1 MSRRIG
7 VLGGMGPAA
16 TIDFYTKLVEQ
27 TPAGRDQEH
36 LPVVI
41 WADPGV
47 PDRSDNLLGTGED
60 PTPWL
65 QRGIDA
71 LVDAG
76 CDLLAVPCNTAHAFV
91 PPLARAAGLELVSIV
106 EVAADHL
113 AATGVRA
120 AGLLATTGTVHS
132 RLYADALARRGI
144 ATVEPSPVDQE
155 RVMDAIV
162 AVKAGRSGPAQS
174 RALVEVSSALAAR
187 RAQRVVAACTEI
199 VLALGGAAVG
209 LPVVDPARLLAR
221 RVVDLA
227 LSGATTSGPASRSG
241 CAPPRVVARS
251 SRSW

>member
-71 LVDAG
+71 LADAG

-91 PPLARAAGLELVSIV
+91 PPLARSAGLELVSIV
-106 EVAADHL
+106 DVAADHL
-113 AATGVRA
+113 AAAGVRA

-144 ATVEPSPVDQE
+144 ATVEPDEHGQTL
-155 RVMDAIV
+155 VMEAIA
-162 AVKAGRSGPAQS
+162 AVKAGGAGPTHAQT
-174 RALVEVSSALAAR
+174 LVDVSQALAASG
-187 RAQRVVAACTEI
+187 AQLVVAACTEI
-199 VLALGGAAVG
+199 VLALDGAAAG
-209 LPVVDPARLLAR
+209 LAVVDPARLLAR

-227 LSGATTSGPASRSG
+227 LSGASASGQASRSG
-241 CAPPRVVARS
+241 CAPPQVLARS
-251 SRSW
+251 